1 MIPTYRCISKS
12 QDRKKFVLQDLQSQ
26 KQYRVDRTELKTKL
40 SANQVRITNLQIDNQ
55 GRLVDKQETNTDK
68 HENQQNTARKL
79 ADMTNRELKEYIDSL
94 SENDKQTNNRLLMIL
109 REIVSRCSTLSTNL
123 DTVSLDIQ
131 QLQNILPSQSA
142 TTDTVTQVQ
151 SIQNF
156 LLDNQSELGQIK
168 SDIQSLSEQ
177 ISNLNISSSE
187 EETPIRNIISTDGKF
202 EMPEDEYSKYYY
214 STYFTPSRATN
225 DIQTQLCNYDSAFSG
240 LNITSDIIDRLQHQ
254 IAITSEAYYKTEEFY
269 KLQYEDYS
277 SNIYS
282 SQVLAFATGTISNK
296 FKDTTK
302 MTPTV
307 ARQIG
312 KELSN
317 NFMKLIPFK
326 ETEAKYNQA
335 LTDFKSRNDLTKEQA
350 NKLMKEMGGIWNCAV
365 EFIANNPEWE
375 IMLYVIQTM
384 NHMYLKTYKVGENF
398 NHDTVV
404 NDKGKM
410 KSYIDT
416 SFTDKYS
423 NKLTE
428 YSLKQLYENLEK
440 RSAIQDKQYECI
452 KKVYDRIVISYFAS
466 KKILYEKQY
475 YPFSEMTTKE
485 VNGATV
491 LLTELGLYLSNVSQQ
506 LALSNIEDFI
516 MYNNN
521 KRLSQYAIKIPS
533 DISRYLV

>member
-26 KQYRVDRTELKTKL
+26 KQYKVDRTELKTKL

-55 GRLVDKQETNTDK
+55 GRLVDKQETNSDK
-68 HENQQNTARKL
+68 QENQQNTARKL
-79 ADMTNRELKEYIDSL
+79 SDMTNRELKEYIDSL

-131 QLQNILPSQSA
+131 QLQNILPSQST

-485 VNGATV
+485 VNGVTV

-533 DISRYLV
+533 DISRYL

>member
-26 KQYRVDRTELKTKL
+26 KQYKVDRTELKTKL
-40 SANQVRITNLQIDNQ
+40 STNQVRITNLQIDNQ

-68 HENQQNTARKL
+68 HENQQNAARKL

-131 QLQNILPSQSA
+131 QLQNNLPSQSA

-350 NKLMKEMGGIWNCAV
+350 NKLMKEIGGIWNCAV

-398 NHDTVV
+398 KHDTVV

-416 SFTDKYS
+416 SFTDKYA

-440 RSAIQDKQYECI
+440 RSAVQDKQYECI

-475 YPFSEMTTKE
+475 YPFSEITTKE

-533 DISRYLV
+533 DISRYL

>member
-40 SANQVRITNLQIDNQ
+40 STNQVRITNLQIDNQ

-131 QLQNILPSQSA
+131 QLQNILPRQSDN
-142 TTDTVTQVQ
+142 TDTVTQVQ

-350 NKLMKEMGGIWNCAV
+350 NKLMKEIGGIWNCAV

-398 NHDTVV
+398 KHDTVV

-416 SFTDKYS
+416 SFTDKYA

-440 RSAIQDKQYECI
+440 RSAVQDKQYECI

-475 YPFSEMTTKE
+475 YPFSEITTKE

-533 DISRYLV
+533 DISRYL

>member
-1 MIPTYRCISKS
+1 MIPTYRCIRKS

-26 KQYRVDRTELKTKL
+26 KQYKVDRTELKTKL
-40 SANQVRITNLQIDNQ
+40 STNQVRKTNLQIDNQ

-131 QLQNILPSQSA
+131 QLQNNLPSQSA

-225 DIQTQLCNYDSAFSG
+225 DIQAQLCNYDSAFSG
-240 LNITSDIIDRLQHQ
+240 VNITSDIIDRLQHQ

-350 NKLMKEMGGIWNCAV
+350 NKLMKEMSGIWNCAV

-398 NHDTVV
+398 KHDTVV

-416 SFTDKYS
+416 SFTDKYA

-440 RSAIQDKQYECI
+440 RSAVQDKQYECI

-475 YPFSEMTTKE
+475 YPFSEITTKE

-533 DISRYLV
+533 DISRYL

>member
-55 GRLVDKQETNTDK
+55 GRLVDKQETNSDK
-68 HENQQNTARKL
+68 QENQQNTARKL
-79 ADMTNRELKEYIDSL
+79 SDMTNRELKEYIDSL

-123 DTVSLDIQ
+123 DTVSFDIQ
-131 QLQNILPSQSA
+131 QLQNILPSQSDN
-142 TTDTVTQVQ
+142 TDTVTQVQ

-533 DISRYLV
+533 DISRYL

>member
-26 KQYRVDRTELKTKL
+26 KQYRVDKTELKTKL

-55 GRLVDKQETNTDK
+55 GRLVDKQETNSDK
-68 HENQQNTARKL
+68 QENQQNNARKL

-142 TTDTVTQVQ
+142 TTDTVSQVQ

-156 LLDNQSELGQIK
+156 LIDNQSELGQIK
-168 SDIQSLSEQ
+168 SDIQ
-177 ISNLNISSSE
+177 NISSQIANLSTPDTE
-187 EETPIRNIISTDGKF
+187 ENTVSRSIVSADGKF

-214 STYFTPSRATN
+214 GTYFTPSRATN

-240 LNITSDIIDRLQHQ
+240 LNITSDIIDKLQQQ
-254 IAITSEAYYKTEEFY
+254 IAITAEAYYKTEEFY
-269 KLQYEDYS
+269 NAQYEDYA
-277 SNIYS
+277 SNICG
-282 SQVLAFATGTISNK
+282 SQVLALATDTIADR

-302 MTPTV
+302 MSPAV
-307 ARQIG
+307 AMQIG
-312 KELSN
+312 KKLSN
-317 NFMKLIPFK
+317 NLMKLVPFK
-326 ETEAKYNQA
+326 ESEAKYNQS

-350 NKLMKEMGGIWNCAV
+350 NKLMTEMGGIWNCAV

-375 IMLYVIQTM
+375 VMLYVIQTM
-384 NHMYLKTYKVGENF
+384 NHMHLKTYKVGENF
-398 NHDTVV
+398 NHDTVI
-404 NDKGKM
+404 NDKGTM

-416 SFTDKYS
+416 SLTDKHS

-440 RSAIQDKQYECI
+440 RSAVQDKQYECI
-452 KKVYDRIVISYFAS
+452 KKIYDRFVISYFAS
-466 KKILYEKQY
+466 KKLLYEKGF
-475 YPFSEMTTKE
+475 YPFSDLTTKE
-485 VNGATV
+485 VNGAV
-491 LLTELGLYLSNVSQQ
+491 VALTEIGLYLSNVSQQ
-506 LALSNIEDFI
+506 IALNNIESFI
-516 MYNNN
+516 VYNNN
-521 KRLSQYAIKIPS
+521 KRLQQYGIKIPT
-533 DISRYLV
+533 DLSRYIG

>member
-55 GRLVDKQETNTDK
+55 GRLVDKQETNVDK
-68 HENQQNTARKL
+68 QENQQNTARKL
-79 ADMTNRELKEYIDSL
+79 SDMTNRELKEYIDSL

-131 QLQNILPSQSA
+131 QLQNILPSQSDN
-142 TTDTVTQVQ
+142 TDTVTQVQ

-240 LNITSDIIDRLQHQ
+240 VNITSDIIDRLQHQ

-350 NKLMKEMGGIWNCAV
+350 NKLMKEMSGIWNCAV

-398 NHDTVV
+398 KHDTVV

-416 SFTDKYS
+416 SFTDKYA

-440 RSAIQDKQYECI
+440 RSAVQDKQYECI

-475 YPFSEMTTKE
+475 YPFSEITTKE

-533 DISRYLV
+533 DISRYL

>member
-40 SANQVRITNLQIDNQ
+40 STNQVRITNLQIDNQ
-55 GRLVDKQETNTDK
+55 GRLVDKQETNADK
-68 HENQQNTARKL
+68 QENQQNTARKL

>member
-40 SANQVRITNLQIDNQ
+40 STNQVRITNLQIDNQ

-68 HENQQNTARKL
+68 QENQQNTARKL

-131 QLQNILPSQSA
+131 QLQNILPSQSDN
-142 TTDTVTQVQ
+142 TDTVTQVQ

-168 SDIQSLSEQ
+168 SDIQ
-177 ISNLNISSSE
+177 NISSQIANLSASDTE
-187 EETPIRNIISTDGKF
+187 ENTVSRSIVSADGKF

-214 STYFTPSRATN
+214 GTYFTPSRATN

-240 LNITSDIIDRLQHQ
+240 LNITSDIIDRLQQQ
-254 IAITSEAYYKTEEFY
+254 IDITAEAYYKTEEFY
-269 KLQYEDYS
+269 NAQYEDYA
-277 SNIYS
+277 SNICG
-282 SQVLAFATGTISNK
+282 SQVLALATDTIADR

-302 MTPTV
+302 MSPTV
-307 ARQIG
+307 AMQIG

-317 NFMKLIPFK
+317 NLMKLVPFK
-326 ETEAKYNQA
+326 ESEAKYNQS

-350 NKLMKEMGGIWNCAV
+350 NKLMTEMGGIWNCAV

-375 IMLYVIQTM
+375 VMLYVIQTM
-384 NHMYLKTYKVGENF
+384 NHMHLKTYKVGENF
-398 NHDTVV
+398 NHDTVI
-404 NDKGKM
+404 NDKGTM

-416 SFTDKYS
+416 SLTDKHS

-440 RSAIQDKQYECI
+440 RSAVQDKQYECI
-452 KKVYDRIVISYFAS
+452 KKIYDRFVISYFAS
-466 KKILYEKQY
+466 KKLLYEKGF
-475 YPFSEMTTKE
+475 YPFSDITTKE
-485 VNGATV
+485 INGAV
-491 LLTELGLYLSNVSQQ
+491 VALTEIGLYLSNVSQQ
-506 LALSNIEDFI
+506 IALNNIESFI
-516 MYNNN
+516 VNNNN
-521 KRLSQYAIKIPS
+521 KRLQQYGIKIPT
-533 DISRYLV
+533 DLSRYIG

>member
-55 GRLVDKQETNTDK
+55 GRLVDKQETNSDK
-68 HENQQNTARKL
+68 QENQQNTARKL

-109 REIVSRCSTLSTNL
+109 REIVSRCSTISTNL

-142 TTDTVTQVQ
+142 TTDTVSQVQ
-151 SIQNF
+151 SIQDF
-156 LLDNQSELGQIK
+156 LIDNQSELGQIK
-168 SDIQSLSEQ
+168 SDIQ
-177 ISNLNISSSE
+177 NISSQIANLSASDTE
-187 EETPIRNIISTDGKF
+187 ENTVSRSIVSADGKF

-214 STYFTPSRATN
+214 GTYFTPSRATN

-240 LNITSDIIDRLQHQ
+240 LNITSDIIDKLQQQ
-254 IAITSEAYYKTEEFY
+254 IAITAEAYYKTEEFY
-269 KLQYEDYS
+269 NAQYEDYA
-277 SNIYS
+277 SNICG
-282 SQVLAFATGTISNK
+282 SQVLALATDTIADR

-302 MTPTV
+302 MSPAV
-307 ARQIG
+307 AMQIG

-317 NFMKLIPFK
+317 NLMKLVPFK
-326 ETEAKYNQA
+326 ESEAKYNQS

-350 NKLMKEMGGIWNCAV
+350 NKLMTEMGGIWNCAV

-375 IMLYVIQTM
+375 VMLYVIQTM
-384 NHMYLKTYKVGENF
+384 NHMHLKTYKVGENF
-398 NHDTVV
+398 NHDTVI
-404 NDKGKM
+404 NDKGTM

-416 SFTDKYS
+416 SLTDKHS

-440 RSAIQDKQYECI
+440 RSAVQDKQYECI
-452 KKVYDRIVISYFAS
+452 KKIYDRFVISYFAS
-466 KKILYEKQY
+466 KKLLYEKGF
-475 YPFSEMTTKE
+475 YPFSDTTTKE
-485 VNGATV
+485 VNGAV
-491 LLTELGLYLSNVSQQ
+491 VALTEIGLYLSNVSQQ
-506 LALSNIEDFI
+506 IALNNIESFI
-516 MYNNN
+516 VYNNN
-521 KRLSQYAIKIPS
+521 KRLQQYGIKIPT
-533 DISRYLV
+533 DLSRYIG

>member
-26 KQYRVDRTELKTKL
+26 KQYRVDKTELKTKL

-55 GRLVDKQETNTDK
+55 GRLVDKQETNSDK
-68 HENQQNTARKL
+68 QENQQNNARKL

-142 TTDTVTQVQ
+142 TTDTVSQVQ

-156 LLDNQSELGQIK
+156 LIDNQSELGQIK
-168 SDIQSLSEQ
+168 SDIQ
-177 ISNLNISSSE
+177 NISSQIANLSTPDTE
-187 EETPIRNIISTDGKF
+187 ENTVSRSIVSADGKF

-214 STYFTPSRATN
+214 STYFTPNRATN
-225 DIQTQLCNYDSAFSG
+225 DVQTQLCNYDSAFSG
-240 LNITSDIIDRLQHQ
+240 LNITSDIIDKLQQQ
-254 IAITSEAYYKTEEFY
+254 IAITAEAYYKTEEFY
-269 KLQYEDYS
+269 NAQYEDYA
-277 SNIYS
+277 SNICG
-282 SQVLAFATGTISNK
+282 SQVLALATDTIADR

-302 MTPTV
+302 MSPAV
-307 ARQIG
+307 AMQIG

-317 NFMKLIPFK
+317 NLMKLVPFK
-326 ETEAKYNQA
+326 ESEAKYNQS

-350 NKLMKEMGGIWNCAV
+350 NKLMTEMGGIWNCAV

-375 IMLYVIQTM
+375 VMLYVIQTM
-384 NHMYLKTYKVGENF
+384 NHMHLKTYKVGENF
-398 NHDTVV
+398 NHDTVI
-404 NDKGKM
+404 NDKGTM

-416 SFTDKYS
+416 SLTDKHS

-440 RSAIQDKQYECI
+440 RSAVQDKQYECI
-452 KKVYDRIVISYFAS
+452 KKIYDRFVISYFAS
-466 KKILYEKQY
+466 KKLLYEKGF
-475 YPFSEMTTKE
+475 YPFSDITTKE
-485 VNGATV
+485 INGAV
-491 LLTELGLYLSNVSQQ
+491 VALTEIGLYLSNVSQQ
-506 LALSNIEDFI
+506 IALNNIESFI
-516 MYNNN
+516 VYNNN
-521 KRLSQYAIKIPS
+521 KRLQQYGIKIPT
-533 DISRYLV
+533 DLSRYIG

>member
-40 SANQVRITNLQIDNQ
+40 STNQVRITNLQIDNQ
-55 GRLVDKQETNTDK
+55 GRLVDKQETNSDK
-68 HENQQNTARKL
+68 QENQQNTARKL
-79 ADMTNRELKEYIDSL
+79 SDMTNRELKEYIDSL

-131 QLQNILPSQSA
+131 QLQNILPSQSDN
-142 TTDTVTQVQ
+142 TDTVTQVQ

-240 LNITSDIIDRLQHQ
+240 VNITSDIIDRLQHQ

-350 NKLMKEMGGIWNCAV
+350 NKLMKEMSGIWNCAV

-398 NHDTVV
+398 KHDTVV

-416 SFTDKYS
+416 SFTDKYA

-440 RSAIQDKQYECI
+440 RSAVQDKQYECI

-475 YPFSEMTTKE
+475 YPFSEITTKE

-533 DISRYLV
+533 DISRYL

>member
-40 SANQVRITNLQIDNQ
+40 STNQVRITNLQIDNQ

-68 HENQQNTARKL
+68 HENQKNTARKL

-307 ARQIG
+307 AKQLG

-350 NKLMKEMGGIWNCAV
+350 NKLMKEIGGIWNCAV

-416 SFTDKYS
+416 SFTDKYA

-440 RSAIQDKQYECI
+440 RSAVQDKQYECI

-475 YPFSEMTTKE
+475 YPFSEITTKE

-533 DISRYLV
+533 DISRYL

>member
-40 SANQVRITNLQIDNQ
+40 STNQVRITNLQIDNQ
-55 GRLVDKQETNTDK
+55 GRLVDKQETNADK
-68 HENQQNTARKL
+68 QENQQNTARKL

-109 REIVSRCSTLSTNL
+109 REIVSRCNTLSTNL

-168 SDIQSLSEQ
+168 SDIQ
-177 ISNLNISSSE
+177 NISSQIANLSTSDTE
-187 EETPIRNIISTDGKF
+187 ENTVSRSIVSADGKF

-225 DIQTQLCNYDSAFSG
+225 DMQTQLCNYDSAFSG
-240 LNITSDIIDRLQHQ
+240 LNITSDIIDKLQQQ
-254 IAITSEAYYKTEEFY
+254 IAITAEAYYKTEEFY
-269 KLQYEDYS
+269 NAQYEDYA
-277 SNIYS
+277 SNICG
-282 SQVLAFATGTISNK
+282 SQVLALATDTIADR

-302 MTPTV
+302 MSPAV
-307 ARQIG
+307 AMQIG

-317 NFMKLIPFK
+317 NLMKLVPFK
-326 ETEAKYNQA
+326 ESEAKYNQS

-375 IMLYVIQTM
+375 VMLYVIQTM
-384 NHMYLKTYKVGENF
+384 NHMHLKTYKVGENF
-398 NHDTVV
+398 NHDTVI
-404 NDKGKM
+404 NDKGTM

-416 SFTDKYS
+416 SLTDKHS

-440 RSAIQDKQYECI
+440 RSVVQDKQYECI
-452 KKVYDRIVISYFAS
+452 KKIYDRFVISYFAS
-466 KKILYEKQY
+466 KKLLYEKGF
-475 YPFSEMTTKE
+475 YPFSDITTRE
-485 VNGATV
+485 INGAV
-491 LLTELGLYLSNVSQQ
+491 VALTEIGLYLSNVSQQ
-506 LALSNIEDFI
+506 IALNNIESFI
-516 MYNNN
+516 VYNNN
-521 KRLSQYAIKIPS
+521 KRLQQYGIKIPT
-533 DISRYLV
+533 DLSRYTG

>member
-55 GRLVDKQETNTDK
+55 GRLVDKQETNSDK
-68 HENQQNTARKL
+68 QENQQNTARKL
-79 ADMTNRELKEYIDSL
+79 SDMTNRELKEYIDSL

-131 QLQNILPSQSA
+131 QLQNILPSQSD

-533 DISRYLV
+533 DISRYL

>member
-26 KQYRVDRTELKTKL
+26 KQYRVDKTELKTKL

-55 GRLVDKQETNTDK
+55 GRLVDKQETNSDK
-68 HENQQNTARKL
+68 QENQQNNARKL

-142 TTDTVTQVQ
+142 TTDTVSQVQ

-156 LLDNQSELGQIK
+156 LIDNQSELGQIK
-168 SDIQSLSEQ
+168 SDIQ
-177 ISNLNISSSE
+177 NISSQIANLSTPDTE
-187 EETPIRNIISTDGKF
+187 ENTVSRSIVSADGKF

-214 STYFTPSRATN
+214 GTYFTPSRATN

-240 LNITSDIIDRLQHQ
+240 LNITSDIIDKLQQQ
-254 IAITSEAYYKTEEFY
+254 IAITAEAYYKTEEFY
-269 KLQYEDYS
+269 NAQYEDYA
-277 SNIYS
+277 SNICG
-282 SQVLAFATGTISNK
+282 SQVLALATDTIADR

-302 MTPTV
+302 MSPAV
-307 ARQIG
+307 AMQIG

-317 NFMKLIPFK
+317 NLMKLVPFK
-326 ETEAKYNQA
+326 ESEAKYNQS

-350 NKLMKEMGGIWNCAV
+350 NKLMTEMGGIWNCAV

-375 IMLYVIQTM
+375 VMLYVIQTM
-384 NHMYLKTYKVGENF
+384 NHMHLKTYKVGENF
-398 NHDTVV
+398 NHDTVI
-404 NDKGKM
+404 NDKGTM

-416 SFTDKYS
+416 SLTDKHS

-440 RSAIQDKQYECI
+440 RSAVQDKQYECI
-452 KKVYDRIVISYFAS
+452 KKIYDRFVISYFAS
-466 KKILYEKQY
+466 KKLLYEKGF
-475 YPFSEMTTKE
+475 YPFSDLTTKE
-485 VNGATV
+485 VNGAV
-491 LLTELGLYLSNVSQQ
+491 VALTEIGLYLSNVSQQ
-506 LALSNIEDFI
+506 IALNNIESFI
-516 MYNNN
+516 VYNNN
-521 KRLSQYAIKIPS
+521 KRLQQYGIKIPT
-533 DISRYLV
+533 DLSRYIG

>member
-55 GRLVDKQETNTDK
+55 GRLVDKQETNSDK
-68 HENQQNTARKL
+68 QENQQNTARKL

-109 REIVSRCSTLSTNL
+109 REIVSRCSTISTNL

-142 TTDTVTQVQ
+142 TTDTVSQVQ
-151 SIQNF
+151 SIQDF
-156 LLDNQSELGQIK
+156 LIDNQSELGQIK
-168 SDIQSLSEQ
+168 SDIQ
-177 ISNLNISSSE
+177 NISSQIANLSASDTE
-187 EETPIRNIISTDGKF
+187 ENTVSRSIVSADGKF

-214 STYFTPSRATN
+214 GTYFTPSRATN
-225 DIQTQLCNYDSAFSG
+225 DIQTQLCNYDSGFSG
-240 LNITSDIIDRLQHQ
+240 LNITSDIIDKLQQQ
-254 IAITSEAYYKTEEFY
+254 IAITAEAYYKTEEFY
-269 KLQYEDYS
+269 NAQYEDYA
-277 SNIYS
+277 SNICG
-282 SQVLAFATGTISNK
+282 SQVLALATDTIADR

-302 MTPTV
+302 MSPAV
-307 ARQIG
+307 AMQIG

-317 NFMKLIPFK
+317 NLMKLVPFK
-326 ETEAKYNQA
+326 ESEAKYNQS

-350 NKLMKEMGGIWNCAV
+350 NKLMTEMGGIWNCAV

-375 IMLYVIQTM
+375 VMLYVIQTM
-384 NHMYLKTYKVGENF
+384 NHMHLKTYKVGENF
-398 NHDTVV
+398 NHDTVI
-404 NDKGKM
+404 NDKGTM

-416 SFTDKYS
+416 SLTDKHS

-440 RSAIQDKQYECI
+440 RSAVQDKQYECI
-452 KKVYDRIVISYFAS
+452 KKIYDRFVISYFAS
-466 KKILYEKQY
+466 KKLLYEKGF
-475 YPFSEMTTKE
+475 YPFSDITTKE
-485 VNGATV
+485 INGAV
-491 LLTELGLYLSNVSQQ
+491 VALTEIGLYLSNVSQQ
-506 LALSNIEDFI
+506 IALNNIESFI
-516 MYNNN
+516 VYNNN
-521 KRLSQYAIKIPS
+521 KRLQQYGIKIPT
-533 DISRYLV
+533 DLSRYIG

>member
-26 KQYRVDRTELKTKL
+26 KQYKVDRNELKTKL
-40 SANQVRITNLQIDNQ
+40 STNQVRITNLQIDNQ

-79 ADMTNRELKEYIDSL
+79 ADMTNRELKEYIDFL

-123 DTVSLDIQ
+123 DTVSLNIQ

-240 LNITSDIIDRLQHQ
+240 LNITSDIIDKLQHQ

-282 SQVLAFATGTISNK
+282 SQVLAFATDTISNK

-307 ARQIG
+307 AKQLG

-350 NKLMKEMGGIWNCAV
+350 NKLMKEIGGIWNCAV

-416 SFTDKYS
+416 SFTDKYA

-440 RSAIQDKQYECI
+440 RSAVQDKQYECI

-475 YPFSEMTTKE
+475 YPFSEITTKE
-485 VNGATV
+485 VNGAAV

-533 DISRYLV
+533 DISRYL

>member
-40 SANQVRITNLQIDNQ
+40 STNQVRITNLQIDNQ

-131 QLQNILPSQSA
+131 QLQNNLPSQSA

-326 ETEAKYNQA
+326 ETEAMYNQA

-475 YPFSEMTTKE
+475 YPFSEITTKE

>member
-55 GRLVDKQETNTDK
+55 GRLVDKQETNSDK
-68 HENQQNTARKL
+68 QENQQNTARKL

-109 REIVSRCSTLSTNL
+109 REIVSRCSTISTNL

-142 TTDTVTQVQ
+142 TTDTVSQVQ
-151 SIQNF
+151 SIQDF
-156 LLDNQSELGQIK
+156 LIDNQSELGQIK
-168 SDIQSLSEQ
+168 SDIQ
-177 ISNLNISSSE
+177 NISSQIANLSASDTE
-187 EETPIRNIISTDGKF
+187 ENTVSRSIVSADGKF

-214 STYFTPSRATN
+214 GTYFTPSRATN

-240 LNITSDIIDRLQHQ
+240 LNITSDIIDKLQQQ
-254 IAITSEAYYKTEEFY
+254 IDITAEAYYKTEEFY
-269 KLQYEDYS
+269 NAQYEDYA
-277 SNIYS
+277 SNICG
-282 SQVLAFATGTISNK
+282 SQVLALATDTIADR

-302 MTPTV
+302 MSPAV
-307 ARQIG
+307 AMQIG

-317 NFMKLIPFK
+317 NLMKLVPFK
-326 ETEAKYNQA
+326 ESEAKYNQS

-384 NHMYLKTYKVGENF
+384 NHMHLKTYKVGENF
-398 NHDTVV
+398 NHDTVI
-404 NDKGKM
+404 NDKGTM

-416 SFTDKYS
+416 SLTDKHS

-440 RSAIQDKQYECI
+440 RSAVQDKQYECI
-452 KKVYDRIVISYFAS
+452 KKIYDRFVISYFAS
-466 KKILYEKQY
+466 KKLLYEKGF
-475 YPFSEMTTKE
+475 YPFSDITTKE
-485 VNGATV
+485 INGAV
-491 LLTELGLYLSNVSQQ
+491 VALTEIGLYLSNVSQQ
-506 LALSNIEDFI
+506 IALNNIESFI
-516 MYNNN
+516 VYNNN
-521 KRLSQYAIKIPS
+521 KRLQQYGIKIPT
-533 DISRYLV
+533 DLSRYIG

>member
-40 SANQVRITNLQIDNQ
+40 STNQVRITNLQIDNQ
-55 GRLVDKQETNTDK
+55 GRLVDKQETNADK
-68 HENQQNTARKL
+68 QENQQNTARKL

-533 DISRYLV
+533 DISRYL

>member
-1 MIPTYRCISKS
+1 
-12 QDRKKFVLQDLQSQ
+12 
-26 KQYRVDRTELKTKL
+26 
-40 SANQVRITNLQIDNQ
+40 
-55 GRLVDKQETNTDK
+55 
-68 HENQQNTARKL
+68 
-79 ADMTNRELKEYIDSL
+79 
-94 SENDKQTNNRLLMIL
+94 
-109 REIVSRCSTLSTNL
+109 
-123 DTVSLDIQ
+123 
-131 QLQNILPSQSA
+131 
-142 TTDTVTQVQ
+142 
-151 SIQNF
+151 
-156 LLDNQSELGQIK
+156 
-168 SDIQSLSEQ
+168 
-177 ISNLNISSSE
+177 
-187 EETPIRNIISTDGKF
+187 
-202 EMPEDEYSKYYY
+202 MPEDEYSKYYY

-533 DISRYLV
+533 DISRYL